1 MPILVLEHVNVF
13 PLAGG
18 PLRRAILDLGFTD
31 ALVINLHNRGKSFNG
46 AATMTIDRLDA
57 MKTFV
62 EIVDAGSFSAAARRL
77 GVSVPAVSRRLSGF
91 EERLGTLLMH
101 RTTRNL
107 ALTDYGQGYY
117 DKAKRILSDVEDAEL
132 SLLGIRNAPSGLLR
146 VAAPSVFGRKFVAPL
161 MPEFLGLYPKIRVN
175 LSLVGGANVV
185 TGDVDASIHLGP
197 PQSER
202 DFDTRELGAFRQ
214 VLCASPSYT
223 ARAGTPKRPEDLGK
237 HDCILEASPARVA
250 TWAFRRRGR
259 DITLPV
265 EGRLVCDDADAV
277 LNAAL
282 AGSGVA
288 RIPSFQ
294 VREHVR
300 ERRLQVLLN
309 DYEPPPTQSRI
320 AYARQGAATPK
331 IAAFVQFLA
340 DSIPREEL
348 DL

>member
-1 MPILVLEHVNVF
+1 
-13 PLAGG
+13 
-18 PLRRAILDLGFTD
+18 
-31 ALVINLHNRGKSFNG
+31 
-46 AATMTIDRLDA
+46 MTIDRLDA
-57 MKTFV
+57 MRTFV

-101 RTTRNL
+101 RTTRSLNL
-107 ALTDYGQGYY
+107 TEYGQGYY

-132 SLLGIRNAPSGLLR
+132 SLAGIRNAPSGLLR
-146 VAAPSVFGRKFVAPL
+146 VAAPNVFGRKFVAPL

-175 LSLVGGANVV
+175 LSLINGAAVPAS
-185 TGDVDASIHLGP
+185 DVDASIHLGA

-202 DFDTRELGAFRQ
+202 DCETRDLGSFRQ
-214 VLCASPSYT
+214 VLCASPSYVE
-223 ARAGTPKRPEDLGK
+223 RAGKPARLEDLAK
-237 HDCILEASPARVA
+237 HDCILDASSARVA
-250 TWAFRRRGR
+250 TWPFRRRGR
-259 DITLPV
+259 DIALPV

-294 VREHVR
+294 ARGHVR
-300 ERRLQVLLN
+300 ERRLEVLLN
-309 DYEPPPTQSRI
+309 DYEPPPTQTRI
-320 AYARQGAATPK
+320 AYARHGASSPK
-331 IAAFVQFLA
+331 ISAFVQFLA
-340 DSIPREEL
+340 DSIPQEEL